1 VDPGAL
7 KPEAIGRE
15 TIHATGVVIGEAGIV
30 IRGVSGAGKS
40 SLALALLE
48 GAAQSGFFGALI
60 GDDRLLLSV
69 SHGRL
74 IARGHPAIFGQI
86 EQRGVGILQL
96 GAEPAAVVRLVV
108 DILTPDQTP
117 RYPEAINPS
126 VTLCG
131 IDLPLLAL
139 AKVGSASD
147 SARPVFAWLRQF
159 GAI

>member
-1 VDPGAL
+1 MSV
-7 KPEAIGRE
+7 EAIAPVS
-15 TIHATGVVIGEAGIV
+15 IHASGVVVGEVGIV
-30 IRGVSGAGKS
+30 ICGASGVGKS
-40 SLALALLE
+40 SLVLALLD
-48 GAAQSGFFGALI
+48 AAARAALFGALI

-74 IARGHPAIFGQI
+74 IARGHPAIRGQI
-86 EQRGVGILQL
+86 ERRGVGILEI

-108 DILTPDQTP
+108 DILPPEQML

-131 IDLPLLAL
+131 VDLSLLAL
-139 AKVGSASD
+139 AKAGSASIL
-147 SARPVFAWLRQF
+147 ARAVFARLRQF